1 MVIVIESQYGESDFY
16 DMGCQR
22 LSLTILMSQYDV
34 IMYII
39 SMQSEIYLSNLYL
52 NCQSISY
59 TKKLKATFEQLL
71 DFGATFEQL

>member
-1 MVIVIESQYGESDFY
+1 
-16 DMGCQR
+16 
-22 LSLTILMSQYDV
+22 MSQYDV

-59 TKKLKATFEQLL
+59 TKKLKATFAQLL